1 MAARVRAAIDQLYR
15 RDSRRIFAT
24 LIRLLGDFERAEETL
39 SDAFRAAMPGQQNA
53 TNARRRVET
62 RLSQIRSGGGALL
75 PVLAAIATARGAAPG
90 AVIEGLTFRDGTLEL
105 RITAPDAAAL
115 DAIGRQLRAAN
126 WQADILGGSANGDA
140 YRGRLQIR
148 RAGA

>member
-1 MAARVRAAIDQLYR
+1 MFELSQLHKQEAVL
-15 RDSRRIFAT
+15 DAGIQ
-24 LIRLLGDFERAEETL
+24 
-39 SDAFRAAMPGQQNA
+39 DAFRAAMPGQQNA

-105 RITAPDAAAL
+105 RITAPDAASL